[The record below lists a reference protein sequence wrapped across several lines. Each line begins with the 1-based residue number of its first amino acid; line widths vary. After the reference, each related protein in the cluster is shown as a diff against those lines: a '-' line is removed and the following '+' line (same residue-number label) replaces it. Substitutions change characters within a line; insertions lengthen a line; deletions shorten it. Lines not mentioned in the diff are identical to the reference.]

1 MKRKLKS
8 SYKDQAFVWSI
19 VGPAILFFAVIV
31 YYPFLKNIYYMFF
44 NYNFIKKPKFVGL
57 DNITKFFADT
67 NAHTAL
73 KNTFTITIFS
83 VPLVLIV
90 ALLIAIAVFNMK
102 KGKSFVRASIF
113 STFLVPGVVAAII
126 FKLLFGTENGLINT
140 TLNSLGFD
148 SIGWLIQ
155 PFWAIVAVI
164 IVHVWN
170 GTGYYMVIFLSGLSN
185 INTQLYEAAK
195 IDGASILQS
204 FRYVTLPQLKPTIV
218 FSMIYAT
225 MAYLRTYPSVELLT
239 GGGPYQSTETIIMY
253 MFKQGFKTRDVGYA
267 SVIAVIVFLITLVVS
282 IVQMKATKYFDD

>member
-57 DNITKFFADT
+57 DNITKFFTDT

-126 FKLLFGTENGLINT
+126 FKLLFGTENGLINM
-140 TLNSLGFD
+140 TLNSLGVD

-155 PFWAIVAVI
+155 PFWAIIAVI